1 MLYETSRKQHFPN
14 SLFRG
19 YSFIVNFGYCQKVV
33 IVAKQSLVIM
43 SKLSI
48 YQYIELSTIL
58 FQ

>member
-14 SLFRG
+14 SLFAG
-19 YSFIVNFGYCQKVV
+19 YNFIVNFSYYQKVV
-33 IVAKQSLVIM
+33 IVVKQSLVIM